1 MKRIQNVG
9 YRRVSSREQS
19 FDRQLTWVEL
29 DRVFEEKASA
39 RTADRP
45 QLKACLG
52 YVRAGDT
59 LHVHS
64 IDRLARNLTDLT
76 DIVDSLTASGVT
88 VRFHNEGI
96 TFDGREDSPMNRLL
110 LQMLGAAAEFQQNLI
125 KERRREG
132 QEAAWAAGKRRGASP
147 IPAKKQKRALELV
160 AGGMPKEQV
169 AKEVGISRQ
178 SVYKL
183 LKSQDQTCM

>member
-1 MKRIQNVG
+1 MKKIQDVG

-19 FDRQLTWVEL
+19 FDRQLTRVTL
-29 DRVFEEKASA
+29 DRVFDEKASA

-96 TFDGREDSPMNRLL
+96 TFDGREGKPMNRLM
-110 LQMLGAAAEFQQNLI
+110 LQMLGAVAEFELNLI
-125 KERRREG
+125 NERRREG
-132 QEAAWAAGKRRGASP
+132 AEAARAAGKSLGAPP
-147 IPAKKQKRALELV
+147 IPAEKQKRALELV
-160 AGGMPKEQV
+160 ADGMSKVQV

-183 LKSQDQTCM
+183 INCQD